1 MSGASTLWPARARA
15 TTVSGTLNG
24 TGKEHMNH
32 LDVLT
37 RSIIRVGEGRGFV
50 IEGEA
55 DRLVI
60 TAAHCLPF
68 FPPSHAASYILE
80 RTYQELLAPLGAEP
94 AIWTECLFVD
104 PISDI
109 AVLGLPDDQELS
121 DQWEKYDELVDSLDP
136 ISVADAPE
144 ETPAWLLSLD
154 KHWRQCMVRHVG
166 GPLWLY
172 DAKDGIHAGMSGSP
186 VLLGDGSAIGVVCVA
201 GGVDLRLYTEGGP
214 NPRLMTN
221 LPGWCLRALA
231 ID

>member
-1 MSGASTLWPARARA
+1 MGRRLASFWVVRAQVPKTA
-15 TTVSGTLNG
+15 
-24 TGKEHMNH
+24 GKEHMNH

-37 RSIIRVGEGRGFV
+37 RSIIKVGDGRGFV
-50 IEGEA
+50 IDGEA
-55 DRLVI
+55 DRLII

-68 FPPSHAASYILE
+68 FPPCISFSDLHE
-80 RTYQELLAPLGAEP
+80 RTYRELLAPIGEEP
-94 AIWTECLFVD
+94 IVWTECLFVD

-109 AVLGLPDDQELS
+109 AILGPPDSQELS
-121 DQWEKYDELVDSLDP
+121 NEWEQYDELVDPLDP

-144 ETPAWLLSLD
+144 DTPAWLLSLD

-201 GGVDLRLYTEGGP
+201 GGIDPRLYTEGGP
-214 NPRLMTN
+214 NPRLMSN

-231 ID
+231 IG